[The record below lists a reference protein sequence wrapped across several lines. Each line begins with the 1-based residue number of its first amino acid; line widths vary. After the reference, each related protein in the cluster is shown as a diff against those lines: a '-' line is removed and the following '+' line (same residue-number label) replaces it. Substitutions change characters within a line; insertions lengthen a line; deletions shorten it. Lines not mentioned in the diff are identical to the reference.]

1 MFILKCID
9 IADTCEWKPINMHMY
24 WSFYRIKRVFP
35 YNFSF
40 LVVPD
45 SCDYWS
51 YLRVMHFGSGPI
63 NYNHLNK
70 PRAGIWKYIQAKYIS
85 KYDKQN
91 QLIKMFIMWFHNLRL
106 PYLYASKC
114 MNRHIPS
121 FSISTLNSSRRIN
134 YRLLYLLIYILWYG
148 YNSSLAMFF
157 VTYAFSEESIF
168 IFIFRDQQSRIK
180 WFEFKLDVFFFLLA
194 AIKKP

>member
-1 MFILKCID
+1 
-9 IADTCEWKPINMHMY
+9 MHMY

-70 PRAGIWKYIQAKYIS
+70 PKAVI
-85 KYDKQN
+85 
-91 QLIKMFIMWFHNLRL
+91 
-106 PYLYASKC
+106 LYE
-114 MNRHIPS
+114 N
-121 FSISTLNSSRRIN
+121 ISTLNIYLNMLSRTN
-134 YRLLYLLIYILWYG
+134 L
-148 YNSSLAMFF
+148 
-157 VTYAFSEESIF
+157 
-168 IFIFRDQQSRIK
+168 
-180 WFEFKLDVFFFLLA
+180 
-194 AIKKP
+194 